1 MKSEGWTMIS
11 DLISRKELLK
21 EIESLYDLNYGERL
35 INPMEFYDM
44 VDCQPSAF
52 MEVRQLIQLMQRK

>member
-1 MKSEGWTMIS
+1 MMS

-35 INPMEFYDM
+35 INPREFYDM
-44 VDCQPSAF
+44 VDCQPTALI
-52 MEVRQLIQLMQRK
+52 EVRQLIKLMQGK